1 MGGRGYFKN
10 HSWKPN
16 KVSIQN
22 MSFLTLKL
30 RPQIS
35 IPGIQDPIMKK
46 KRTLYSLKYLIRI
59 QTLPKKII
67 FLYSGQLMFAL
78 KVFLTYGAF

>member
-16 KVSIQN
+16 EVSIQN

-35 IPGIQDPIMKK
+35 IPGIQDPTMKK
-46 KRTLYSLKYLIRI
+46 NGLYVLSNISLGSKRSLKRL
-59 QTLPKKII
+59 I